1 MCWTHESDEIIK
13 DTLNRINVTLT
24 TLKNI
29 YLLKLHIF
37 ATIPRFA
44 QLFKLVFCNELP
56 PDISEEDEN
65 YTVITAKNKY
75 VLTCCTIYFLD
86 FPVALGCIL
95 LSNFTG
101 FDNSNFLFQC
111 NKKNWAYFYLQFTKT
126 ISFLVFSKLRHYL
139 KLRLDMKCSVLPV
152 SWKNCDQTLNLKTAD
167 NFYVS
172 FVRIY
177 K

>member
-1 MCWTHESDEIIK
+1 MASSSHLLYTVYGYETFVTCLQSMCWTHESDEIIK

-65 YTVITAKNKY
+65 
-75 VLTCCTIYFLD
+75 
-86 FPVALGCIL
+86 
-95 LSNFTG
+95 
-101 FDNSNFLFQC
+101 
-111 NKKNWAYFYLQFTKT
+111 
-126 ISFLVFSKLRHYL
+126 
-139 KLRLDMKCSVLPV
+139 
-152 SWKNCDQTLNLKTAD
+152 
-167 NFYVS
+167 
-172 FVRIY
+172 
-177 K
+177 